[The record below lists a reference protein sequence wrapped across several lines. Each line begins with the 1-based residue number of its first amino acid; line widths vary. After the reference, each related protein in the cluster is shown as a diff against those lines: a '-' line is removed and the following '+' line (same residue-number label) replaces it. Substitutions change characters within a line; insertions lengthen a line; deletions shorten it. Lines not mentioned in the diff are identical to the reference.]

1 MSTEHM
7 PTIRVLEVLSVLA
20 AENTGFPHAAG
31 RKTGILKGTLYP
43 ILKTSQNAV
52 ILIMTKTPSFIFWV
66 SPAPFFPVHS
76 LKNRTG

>member
-20 AENTGFPHAAG
+20 AENTGISLTQLSG
-31 RKTGILKGTLYP
+31 KTGILKGTLYP
-43 ILKTSQNAV
+43 ILKTLAERRYINYDENTQLYFLGIACSV
-52 ILIMTKTPSFIFWV
+52 L
-66 SPAPFFPVHS
+66 S